1 MQKVSNEIRENHL
14 MFISDDKKHDV
25 PFIEKCIEIFH
36 DHYVEEGLQINHNI
50 EYNDGCSSQFKCIRA
65 FSSLAR
71 RPVKT
76 TRIFCETNHRKSKSD
91 GLAGVVKAFGSRAV
105 CSERCVI
112 RDAKEL
118 TDLFD
123 KTLEVKSAIESNR
136 PMLKR
141 LFFYISLKDMEDYR
155 SVFPSLKYNYIS
167 GTLSI
172 HEVVTIPENMEAI
185 LYRKASCGYSC
196 CLSGNYKECVC
207 LEQFQQYPD
216 LTQMVKHRFSLKNG
230 NASEREE
237 DVDND
242 LDEDEQIE
250 WDKMFIETEAS
261 KHIQEGDVAV
271 IKTGDDHPY
280 YLLKVTSLFK
290 TKAETTDNYRHT
302 SPPAHWVVEGPY
314 LEIYKENQ

>member
-14 MFISDDKKHDV
+14 VFISDDKKHDV

-36 DHYVEEGLQINHNI
+36 HHYVEEGLQINHNI

-76 TRIFCETNHRKSKSD
+76 TRIFCETNRGKSKSD

-105 CSERCVI
+105 CSERRVI

-118 TDLFD
+118 TDFFD

-172 HEVVTIPENMEAI
+172 HEVVTIPGNMEAI
-185 LYRKASCGYSC
+185 LYRKASCGCSC

-207 LEQFQQYPD
+207 LEQFQEYPD
-216 LTQMVKHRFSLKNG
+216 LIQMVKHRFTSKNS
-230 NASEREE
+230 NASEGEE
-237 DVDND
+237 D
-242 LDEDEQIE
+242 LIMI
-250 WDKMFIETEAS
+250 WMKMNKLNGMRCLS
-261 KHIQEGDVAV
+261 KQRHQN
-271 IKTGDDHPY
+271 
-280 YLLKVTSLFK
+280 TSR
-290 TKAETTDNYRHT
+290 KAMWQSSKLVMTT
-302 SPPAHWVVEGPY
+302 
-314 LEIYKENQ
+314 LIIC